1 MKRRILVV
9 DDEAPM
15 RQLVRIYLTGAG
27 CEVLEAADG
36 PACLQVVG
44 REICHLVVLD
54 VMMPG
59 MDGIETC
66 RRIRRQNR
74 DIPILI
80 LTARDA
86 VEHRV
91 QGLKAGADDYLV
103 KPFDGRELA
112 ARVES
117 LLRRSYRDDAL
128 LHEFPAL
135 RLRVD
140 IRAKL
145 ISVGGKPLTLT
156 PKEFDILV
164 LLAKRP
170 GRTYAREELLD
181 LVWGPEYDGDTRTVD
196 SHIKNIREKLRAAGI
211 SADPVATVW
220 GVGYK
225 FEAPA

>member
-1 MKRRILVV
+1 MNRRVLVV

-15 RQLVRIYLTGAG
+15 RQLVRIYLSAVG
-27 CEVLEAADG
+27 CDVLEAADG
-36 PACLQVVG
+36 SACLQTV
-44 REICHLVVLD
+44 RAEICHLVILD

-59 MDGIETC
+59 LDGIETC
-66 RRIRRQNR
+66 RRIRRVDR

-86 VEHRV
+86 VEQRV
-91 QGLKAGADDYLV
+91 EGLKAGADDYVV
-103 KPFDGRELA
+103 KPFDGRELT

-117 LLRRSYRDDAL
+117 LLRRSYRDDAPL
-128 LHEFPAL
+128 YEFPSL

-140 IRAKL
+140 IQDRTVSL
-145 ISVGGKPLTLT
+145 GGNALSLT
-156 PKEFDILV
+156 PKEFDILA

-170 GRTYAREELLD
+170 GRTYAREELLQ

-196 SHIKNIREKLRAAGI
+196 SHIKNIREKLHAVDR
-211 SADPVATVW
+211 SVDPVTTVW

-225 FEAPA
+225 FEAAE

>member
-15 RQLVRIYLTGAG
+15 RQLVRIYLAGAG
-27 CEVLEAADG
+27 HEVVEAADG
-36 PACLQVVG
+36 PACLRMVEQ
-44 REICHLVVLD
+44 EICHLVILD
-54 VMMPG
+54 VMMPH

-74 DIPILI
+74 AIPILL

-86 VEHRV
+86 VEDRV
-91 QGLKAGADDYLV
+91 DGLKAGADDYLV

-117 LLRRSYRDDAL
+117 LLRRSYRDAAVL
-128 LHEFPAL
+128 FEFPAL

-140 IRAKL
+140 TDAKT
-145 ISVGGKPLTLT
+145 VTAGGKPVALT
-156 PKEFDILV
+156 PKELDILI
-164 LLAKRP
+164 LLSRHP
-170 GRTYAREELLD
+170 GRTYAREQLLD

-196 SHIKNIREKLRAAGI
+196 SHIKNIREKLRTAAVPG
-211 SADPVATVW
+211 DPIATVW
-220 GVGYK
+220 GVGYR
-225 FEAPA
+225 FEAPT